1 MIYVVIALGVVFAL
15 WIVSVVIQKGEKKRR
30 EELIKMRQE
39 ERRKEEEAR
48 EKANRP
54 RFYS

>member
-15 WIVSVVIQKGEKKRR
+15 WIVSVVIQKGERKRR